1 MATLASLID
10 RVRVEL
16 GDLGKSFV
24 TQFVADGTTNRFK
37 LHYSP
42 LDANGVLVFK
52 NGIDISNYCSVE
64 ESTGVM
70 VTDTLPADGDE
81 FTVSGNY
88 YRYFTQT
95 EMTTLVND
103 ALVQH
108 TGRTTDSVGR
118 HITVANLPVIE
129 EYPVAVYAVTL
140 ALYTLATDSA
150 FDIDIQAPDG
160 VTIPRAERYRQLMEM
175 VQTRR
180 EQYRELCTYLGI
192 GMYKIDVLSL
202 RRISLA
208 TGRYVPVYK
217 PQEVD
222 DRSYPQRVDLPEPTY
237 GDQPAEWPTQ
247 GDELTAYQGVA
258 YYKSVLF
265 TADLYLSATVTNI
278 TATGSA
284 VTYTAANNYVVG
296 QAVTIT
302 EATPAVYNLTNAVIT
317 AATPTSFTVASNV
330 TGTYVSGGFVR
341 KSAAI
346 TGASGTGAT
355 VTYTA
360 NNKFA
365 VGDRVTVSGVVP
377 AEYNLTGAYITAVT
391 PTSFKVSGPTTS
403 AFVSGGTATRIGN
416 GVSAQCLPQRGAVIA
431 AQTFSLAITDNYNG
445 TYTANISL
453 TADQTRV
460 LANRTYWQ
468 IASVDPITGTKV
480 EVLGGNFF
488 TVRRSTA
495 VI

>member
-1 MATLASLID
+1 MATLASLVN

-42 LDANGVLVFK
+42 LDGNGVTVFK
-52 NGIDISNYCSVE
+52 NGIDISNHCSIE

-95 EMTTLVND
+95 EMQTLVND
-103 ALVQH
+103 AIVQH

-118 HITVANLPVIE
+118 KITIANLPVIE
-129 EYPVAVYAVTL
+129 EYPVAIYAVTL

-160 VTIPRAERYRQLMEM
+160 VTIPRTERYRQLMEM

-202 RRISLA
+202 RRVSLA
-208 TGRYVPVYK
+208 TGRYVPIYK

-222 DRSYPQRVDLPEPTY
+222 DRSYPQRVHIPEPTY

-247 GDELTAYQGVA
+247 DVELTSYQGRE
-258 YYKSVLF
+258 F
-265 TADLYLSATVTNI
+265 TATIPFQGDYDNSVSFIARVLNQRASALHIMDFTLSVDGPNSITVN
-278 TATGSA
+278 G
-284 VTYTAANNYVVG
+284 VTTTNNYV
-296 QAVTIT
+296 
-302 EATPAVYNLTNAVIT
+302 ATL
-317 AATPTSFTVASNV
+317 SLD
-330 TGTYVSGGFVR
+330 
-341 KSAAI
+341 
-346 TGASGTGAT
+346 
-355 VTYTA
+355 A
-360 NNKFA
+360 N
-365 VGDRVTVSGVVP
+365 
-377 AEYNLTGAYITAVT
+377 
-391 PTSFKVSGPTTS
+391 
-403 AFVSGGTATRIGN
+403 
-416 GVSAQCLPQRGAVIA
+416 
-431 AQTFSLAITDNYNG
+431 QTLM
-445 TYTANISL
+445 
-453 TADQTRV
+453 
-460 LANRTYWQ
+460 LANRTWWSIQ
-468 IASVDPITGTKV
+468 LVDPNNTDPNSGLVIPN
-480 EVLGGNFF
+480 EVKGGNFF
-488 TVRRSTA
+488 TVRASE
-495 VI
+495 VVL

>member
-42 LDANGVLVFK
+42 LDADGVMVFK
-52 NGIDISNYCSVE
+52 NGVDISNACSVE
-64 ESTGVM
+64 ESTGVL
-70 VTDTLPADGDE
+70 VTDVLPADGDE

-95 EMTTLVND
+95 EMNTLVND

-108 TGRTTDSVGR
+108 TGRTTDSLGR
-118 HITVANLPVIE
+118 KITISNLPVIE
-129 EYPVAVYAVTL
+129 EYPVAIYAVTL

-202 RRISLA
+202 RRISKA
-208 TGRYVPVYK
+208 TNRYVPVYK

-237 GDQPAEWPTQ
+237 GDQPAEWPNQ
-247 GDELTAYQGVA
+247 GDELTAYQGIA
-258 YYKSVLF
+258 YYKSILF
-265 TADLYLSATVTNI
+265 TADLYLAATVTKI
-278 TATGSA
+278 AATGTA

-296 QAVTIT
+296 QVVTIT
-302 EATPAVYNLTNAVIT
+302 DAIPEAYNLTNAVIT
-317 AATPTSFTVASNV
+317 AATATTFTVASNV

-346 TGASGTGAT
+346 TAASGTGAT
-355 VTYTA
+355 VTYNA
-360 NNKFA
+360 INKFA
-365 VGDRVTVSGVVP
+365 VGDRISISGVSP
-377 AEYNLTGAYITAVT
+377 AEYNLDGAYITEVT
-391 PTSFKVSGPTTS
+391 PTTFKVSGATTA

-416 GVSAQCLPQRGAVIA
+416 GVIAQCLPQRGAVIA
-431 AQTFSLAITDNYNG
+431 AQNFGLTVTDNYNG
-445 TYTANISL
+445 TYTADVSL
-453 TADQTRV
+453 TASQTLV

-468 IASVDPITGTKV
+468 IAAVDPISGIKV

-488 TVRRSTA
+488 TSRRSTA
-495 VI
+495 KL

>member
-1 MATLASLID
+1 MATLSSLID

-37 LHYSP
+37 LHYAP
-42 LDANGVLVFK
+42 LDANGVTVFK
-52 NGIDISNYCSVE
+52 NGIDISNHCSVE

-95 EMTTLVND
+95 EMNTLVND

-118 HITVANLPVIE
+118 QITVSNLPVIE
-129 EYPVAVYAVTL
+129 EYPVAIYAVTL

-222 DRSYPQRVDLPEPTY
+222 DRSYPQRVNLPEPTY

-247 GDELTAYQGVA
+247 GVELTAYQGVD
-258 YYKSVLF
+258 YYKEVLF
-265 TADLYLSATVTNI
+265 TADLYLAATVTDI
-278 TATGSA
+278 TATGTA

-296 QAVTIT
+296 QPVTIT
-302 EATPAVYNLTNAVIT
+302 GATPATYNLTNAVIT
-317 AATPTSFTVASNV
+317 AATATSFTVASSV

-346 TGASGTGAT
+346 TGAAGTGAV

-365 VGDRVTVSGVVP
+365 VGDRVTISGVSP
-377 AEYNLTGAYITAVT
+377 ADYNVTGAYVTAAT
-391 PTSFKVSGPTTS
+391 PTTFKISGTTTS
-403 AFVSGGTATRIGN
+403 AFVSAGTATRIGN
-416 GVSAQCLPQRGAVIA
+416 GVLAQCLPQRGAVIA
-431 AQTFSLAITDNYNG
+431 AQNFGLTVTDNYNG
-445 TYTANISL
+445 TYTAHISL
-453 TADQTRV
+453 TDDQTRV

-468 IASVDPITGTKV
+468 ITAVDPVTQEKT

-488 TVRRSTA
+488 TVRRNTT